1 MVISIVFIPL
11 QYTVLQ
17 SSINVR
23 ITRYLTRQLLEVKD
37 HKSQRLMFI
46 VVDVHVGNEYSR
58 REYLIL
64 GETIDQ
70 ASEACDAA
78 KHGEIRASVDAIIH
92 LNKGQPLKNQLRLEI
107 DAKSIVIASRREVFF
122 QKKRKK
128 AWTMNGRIRKPLK
141 ANTKF
146 TIPFDKMDYT
156 SLKYF
161 NKILSCY
168 VHPVVVGHEADQI
181 NNLASH
187 GDGQIAQERYRAEAE
202 LRSVFTIFIKPKID
216 PKLSND
222 SAENMKTFGQLNDI
236 LNAVTSVLDSFK
248 GHLRQYIVDDKG
260 RFSKDSVCMS
270 YLL

>member
-1 MVISIVFIPL
+1 M
-11 QYTVLQ
+11 LQ
-17 SSINVR
+17 SSINLR
-23 ITRYLTRQLLEVKD
+23 ITRYLTRKLLEVKD

-78 KHGEIRASVDAIIH
+78 KHGEIRASADAIIH
-92 LNKGQPLKNQLRLEI
+92 LNKGQPLKNQLTLEN

-146 TIPFDKMDYT
+146 TIPFDKMDYI

-161 NKILSCY
+161 NKILSFY

-202 LRSVFTIFIKPKID
+202 LRSVFTIFIMPKID